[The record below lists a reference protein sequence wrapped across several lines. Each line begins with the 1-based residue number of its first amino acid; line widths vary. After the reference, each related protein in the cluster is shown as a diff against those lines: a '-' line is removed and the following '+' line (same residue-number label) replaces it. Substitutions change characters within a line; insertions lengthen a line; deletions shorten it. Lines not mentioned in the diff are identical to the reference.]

1 MIRRLVESHYDSYR
15 NDATNERIE
24 FWILESRTPEM
35 LISLAADHP
44 DATRALVPRRPLL
57 SEAFGASRGAI
68 ENSLRA
74 EELAEKEADRAYW
87 QPLKRELEQ
96 LRRKAQNR
104 SAEGDG

>member
-15 NDATNERIE
+15 NGATNERIE

-35 LISLAADHP
+35 LISLAADNP
-44 DATRALVPRRPLL
+44 DAAQALVPRRPLL
-57 SEAFGASRGAI
+57 SEAFAASRGAI
-68 ENSLRA
+68 ENGLRA